1 MYRIGI
7 WGQYGDG
14 GKIADGQAVRTTI
27 ITRELQMKYGKES
40 VHIVNTNGWRKHPV
54 SFLWHSF
61 MLVAKSRKVLIAP
74 ADNGYRVFVPL
85 LMLFNSI
92 FRRDLIHIV
101 IGGFLP
107 ALLKEKPNYIK
118 FENKFN
124 AVFVQTDNLLKDLS
138 ELGVKNLYISSNPK
152 RLNTRKKSDI
162 SINNNTKIR
171 VCTLSRVN
179 ESKGIEVAINAVR
192 RVNEHLSNGSIKLDL
207 YGLIQPG
214 FESWFNNLLKKN
226 MEIVEYKGII
236 DFDKTV
242 ETLQHYFLML
252 FPTYYYGEG
261 FPGNVIDA
269 YNAGVPIIAT
279 DWLYNKDVIKNGR
292 NGLLVPVKDSVA
304 LANAIEY
311 LYNDRRLHYQM
322 SLNCIEDAAKYHPDE
337 VLRKLYEVI
346 ENK

>member
-1 MYRIGI
+1 M
-7 WGQYGDG
+7 
-14 GKIADGQAVRTTI
+14 
-27 ITRELQMKYGKES
+27 
-40 VHIVNTNGWRKHPV
+40 
-54 SFLWHSF
+54 
-61 MLVAKSRKVLIAP
+61 
-74 ADNGYRVFVPL
+74 
-85 LMLFNSI
+85 
-92 FRRDLIHIV
+92 
-101 IGGFLP
+101 
-107 ALLKEKPNYIK
+107 
-118 FENKFN
+118 
-124 AVFVQTDNLLKDLS
+124 
-138 ELGVKNLYISSNPK
+138 
-152 RLNTRKKSDI
+152 
-162 SINNNTKIR
+162 
-171 VCTLSRVN
+171 SRVN